1 MEISNI
7 VIAGEGDMA
16 NRVKENISKAGLTA
30 ITSKSDFAKAE
41 IVIEAIPSDVTA
53 KELIISMAAKQ
64 AKESAIIAT
73 TSSFN
78 IAEIAAATKNPKR
91 FVGLNFIFNPLQ
103 DKFLV
108 QIVKCIETSEET
120 IDSCKKL
127 VEKIG
132 GTTIIVEDSPGL
144 VLDRI
149 MAMVINEA
157 AIMYAAKLATIEDI
171 DRITKLCLNWPMGPF
186 EFADTIGIDNVLA
199 TLDAL
204 SHGGYQFTSCRLLKG
219 MVAVGRLGKK
229 SGKGFYT
236 YN

>member
-7 VIAGEGDMA
+7 VIAGEGDLA
-16 NRVKENISKAGLTA
+16 NRIKERLSKSGLKAT
-30 ITSKSDFAKAE
+30 ISKSDFAKAE
-41 IVIEAIPSDVTA
+41 IVIEALSADVAA
-53 KELIISMAAKQ
+53 KRLLLSMADKHTT
-64 AKESAIIAT
+64 ESTVLAT

-78 IAEIAAATKNPKR
+78 ISELAATTKDPRK

-103 DKFLV
+103 DALVV
-108 QIVKCIETSEET
+108 QIVKCVETSEQT
-120 IDSCKKL
+120 IDICKKL
-127 VEKIG
+127 AEKIG
-132 GTTIIVEDSPGL
+132 GTAIVVEDSPGL

-171 DRITKLCLNWPMGPF
+171 DRVTKLCLNWPMGPF
-186 EFADTIGIDNVLA
+186 EFADTIGIDNVIA
-199 TLDAL
+199 TLDSL
-204 SHGGYQFTSCRLLKG
+204 SKGGYQFTPCRYLKG
-219 MVAVGRLGKK
+219 MVAMGRLGKK